1 MRYAGLNKND
11 FVNGEGVSVSLFTQG
26 CPHRCKGCFNPETWD
41 FEGGREIDRDNLLN
55 EIVTAMTANGI
66 RRNFSVLGG
75 EPLCYQNIDDTEYLI
90 RGVRAACPWAKIYVW
105 TGYDRKVFNGDAL
118 WDYVDVM
125 ITGPYI
131 EELRDVTLPL
141 RGSSNQEVVL
151 QCDGRRP

>member
-41 FEGGREIDRDNLLN
+41 FEGGREIDRDDLLN
-55 EIVTAMTANGI
+55 EIIAAMTANGI

-90 RGVRAACPWAKIYVW
+90 RGVREAYPWAKIYVW
-105 TGYDRKVFNGDAL
+105 TGYDRKLFNGDRL
-118 WDYVDVM
+118 WNYVDVM